1 MSVARR
7 RRFGLVTLLLVAA
20 VLAMGSLWLL
30 EVVRRAGVETARSTK
45 RTEPDYYVDNFN
57 YVRMSET
64 GKAQYNIAGKRLV
77 HDPVTDTHLID
88 LPVVNSLTAERPPM
102 NARADRARVDANND
116 KVTLYDHVQLNRPA
130 SPKADYFHLET
141 DYLVMLTDE
150 EIMQTDRPVHMVI
163 GKSILDGTGMRVNNA
178 TGELHLNS
186 RVHAVLPPKTATR

>member
-1 MSVARR
+1 
-7 RRFGLVTLLLVAA
+7 
-20 VLAMGSLWLL
+20 
-30 EVVRRAGVETARSTK
+30 
-45 RTEPDYYVDNFN
+45 
-57 YVRMSET
+57 
-64 GKAQYNIAGKRLV
+64 
-77 HDPVTDTHLID
+77 
-88 LPVVNSLTAERPPM
+88 M
-102 NARADRARVDANND
+102 NARADRARVDSNDD

-186 RVHAVLPPKTATR
+186 RVHAILPPKTATR